1 MKKRSLLISGYLL
14 IVLSVCNH
22 LSYAQQEN
30 PQPEGLKLS
39 DYRPVSL
46 HKSSGNAPAEA
57 RFPLI
62 DLHSHPYPKSEEDLD
77 RWVATMDALNIDK
90 SAILTY
96 STGPRFDSLYNFF
109 QKYPDRFILFCGID
123 YSGYNEPGF
132 AEKAV
137 RELERCYRVG
147 ARGVGELGDKGKGL
161 YYSKPT
167 PAYGMHIDDPRLDPV
182 IRKCGELGMPIS
194 VHVAEPIW
202 MYKPMNAQNDG
213 LMNAYKWRLDDQE
226 GILGHAEMVRTLEN
240 AVKKHPRTTF
250 IACHYANSSYNLEI
264 LGTLFDQYPNLYAD
278 ISARFAETAVIPR
291 TVNRFFTRYAD
302 RLVYGSDMGMD
313 KEMYLTT
320 FRILE
325 TEDEHF
331 YDHNISSYHWA
342 MNGYGLSPEVLEKVY
357 RNNALKILAED

>member
-1 MKKRSLLISGYLL
+1 MKKLPLKVSGYLL
-14 IVLSVCNH
+14 LILFVGHSLC
-22 LSYAQQEN
+22 YGQQ
-30 PQPEGLKLS
+30 QDVKAEGLKLS
-39 DYRPVSL
+39 EHRPVSL
-46 HKSSGNAPAEA
+46 HKSSGASPTQA

-62 DLHSHPYPKSEEDLD
+62 DLHSHAYPKSEDDLD
-77 RWVATMDALNIDK
+77 RWVETMDALNIDK
-90 SAILTY
+90 SVILTY
-96 STGPRFDSLYNFF
+96 TTGPAFDSLYQFF
-109 QKYPDRFILFCGID
+109 QKYPDRFVLFCGID

-132 AEKAV
+132 AEKAI

-161 YYSKPT
+161 FYSKPT
-167 PAYGMHIDDPRLDPV
+167 PAYGMHIDDARLDPV
-182 IRKCGELGMPIS
+182 IKKCGELGMPIS

-202 MYKPMNAQNDG
+202 MYQPMDAQNDG

-226 GILGHAEMVRTLEN
+226 GILGHAEMVKTLEN
-240 AVKKHPRTTF
+240 AVKKHPETTF
-250 IACHYANSSYNLEI
+250 IACHYANSSYDLEI

-313 KEMYLTT
+313 KDMYLTT

-342 MNGYGLSPEVLEKVY
+342 MNGYGLSPQVLEKVY
-357 RNNALKILAED
+357 RNNALKILGED